1 MQNIEHLLPDG
12 RIASFDQNPDCLTKN
27 SRRKMINPRPI
38 KRFMTQ
44 FLAILTILVLLVTTA
59 GCAGPETT
67 VTEEPTSLT
76 SVSETTAETSAA
88 TSAATETSQL
98 TEATT
103 TILVT
108 ETTPVPTETT
118 SASSLTRNFMT
129 GEPLADPSAP
139 KQRPMAFMVN
149 NTKIATPQI
158 GTSFADLI
166 FETEIEGGVT
176 RMLAV
181 FTDVRQVPELGSLRS
196 LRHNFIDLAGGL
208 DAIIVHVGWSY
219 AAENQVK
226 SQNTDNINLA
236 VYPSAWWRDERWWK
250 ERGKEH
256 SVKTTSERMTKALEK
271 SGIRNVLSEKQA
283 PFCDFGEPGVLVP
296 ANGDGANKVT
306 VPFSGYNKTTLTYDE
321 STGLYSKGE
330 FGKPQLDLATGK
342 ALQFTNA
349 LILQTSISSY
359 QDTILRQ
366 IDLSSGKGYYVS
378 GGHFEVIDWKKGN
391 TADPFQF
398 ITAAGEPLVMNT
410 GKTYIA
416 IVSTK
421 RTIEFE
427 P

>member
-1 MQNIEHLLPDG
+1 
-12 RIASFDQNPDCLTKN
+12 
-27 SRRKMINPRPI
+27 
-38 KRFMTQ
+38 
-44 FLAILTILVLLVTTA
+44 
-59 GCAGPETT
+59 
-67 VTEEPTSLT
+67 
-76 SVSETTAETSAA
+76 
-88 TSAATETSQL
+88 
-98 TEATT
+98 
-103 TILVT
+103 
-108 ETTPVPTETT
+108 
-118 SASSLTRNFMT
+118 
-129 GEPLADPSAP
+129 
-139 KQRPMAFMVN
+139 MVN
-149 NTKIATPQI
+149 NTKIATPQM

-283 PFCDFGEPGVLVP
+283 PFSAFGEPGVLVP
-296 ANGDGANKVT
+296 ANGDGAGKVT
-306 VPFSGYNKTTLTYDE
+306 IPFSGYNKTTLTYDE
-321 STGLYSKGE
+321 STGRYSKGE

-349 LILQTSISSY
+349 LILQTSITSFE
-359 QDTILRQ
+359 DTILRQ

-378 GGHFEVIDWKKGN
+378 GGHIEVIDWKKGN
-391 TADPFQF
+391 TDDPFIF
-398 ITAAGEPLVMNT
+398 TTAAGDPLVMNT

-421 RTIEFE
+421 RTIEYE